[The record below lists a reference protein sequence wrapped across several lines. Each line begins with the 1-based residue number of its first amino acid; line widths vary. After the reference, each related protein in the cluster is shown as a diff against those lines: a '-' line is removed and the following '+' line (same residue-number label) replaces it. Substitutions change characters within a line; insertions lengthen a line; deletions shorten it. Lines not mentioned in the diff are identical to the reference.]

1 MSDFAEIKGL
11 VEKINPTLTELRS
24 EVDALKASAPKDV
37 VTEEKHQ
44 RMADDVA
51 AKMEALQAKQAKLEA
66 AMNRPGAGEAKG
78 MDAELEQ
85 KHADAFRQ
93 YITNGTLPEG
103 FKAGSEGVEV
113 KAMSTDVNP
122 DGGYLVRP
130 ELSQTIITRVF
141 ETSPL
146 RQVANVERTG
156 AKSIDILKP

>member
-37 VTEEKHQ
+37 VTEEKHAK
-44 RMADDVA
+44 MAEAVTA
-51 AKMEALQAKQAKLEA
+51 QMEALQAKQAKLEA

-85 KHADAFRQ
+85 KHRDAFKQ
-93 YITNGTLPEG
+93 YMANGTLPEG

-122 DGGYLVRP
+122 DGG
-130 ELSQTIITRVF
+130 
-141 ETSPL
+141 
-146 RQVANVERTG
+146 
-156 AKSIDILKP
+156 